1 MKVIYLAAGQSRRMG
16 CKKVSMLFSG
26 EALGMMAL
34 RTILL
39 VPETYVYVVVHAQD
53 DLQWLAKDVKQQLA
67 AGSGEIVVCENAQL
81 GQSYSLIAGVKKATE
96 HNADKVMIC
105 LADQP
110 FITSAMMQTILSQSL
125 SHDEK
130 YIACLNNGVI
140 KPPVLLSSL
149 LFTQIYRL
157 NGDTGARKILQ
168 DTAVKGK
175 LIEFSDDELFADID
189 TIADYIKYCS
199 LLEGRSK

>member
-16 CKKVSMLFSG
+16 RKKVSMLFSG
-26 EALGMMAL
+26 EALGLMAL
-34 RTILL
+34 RTILR
-39 VPETYVYVVVHAQD
+39 VPETYMYVVVHAQD
-53 DLQWLAKDVKQQLA
+53 DLQWLAKDVKQQLF
-67 AGSGEIVVCENAQL
+67 AGRGELVVCENAQL
-81 GQSYSLIAGVKKATE
+81 GQSYSLIAGVKKAAE

-110 FITSAMMQTILSQSL
+110 FVTMDMIQTIMTESL
-125 SHDEK
+125 ADDEK
-130 YIACLNNGVI
+130 YIACLHNGVI

-149 LFTQIYRL
+149 LFHQIYRL

-168 DTAVKGK
+168 ETGVKGK
-175 LIEFSDDELFADID
+175 LVKFSDDELFADID

-199 LLEGRSK
+199 LLEGRIK